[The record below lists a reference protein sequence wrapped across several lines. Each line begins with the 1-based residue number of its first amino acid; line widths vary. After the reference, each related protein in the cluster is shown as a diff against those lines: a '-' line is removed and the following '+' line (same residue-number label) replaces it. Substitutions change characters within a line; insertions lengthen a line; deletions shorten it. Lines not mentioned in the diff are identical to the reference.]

1 MHMYGGVTGYT
12 NGYVKISNCYNK
24 AKVTVGTIDNVRIG
38 GILGKIEGNGTVT
51 VTNCST
57 TTKTAIG
64 VNDGISS
71 NQTITNVE
79 AGQTNL
85 PSVLSVINTD
95 NDGVFIEDNQ
105 NINNGYPILKWQK
118 DNKK

>member
-1 MHMYGGVTGYT
+1 MLVYGGVTGYT
-12 NGYVKISNCYNK
+12 NGYVKINNCYNK
-24 AKVTVGTIDNVRIG
+24 AKVTVGTIDNVKIG
-38 GILGKIEGNGTVT
+38 GILGRIEGNESITI
-51 VTNCST
+51 TNCST
-57 TTKTAIG
+57 TTTNTIG
-64 VNDGISS
+64 VNNGISG

-95 NDGVFIEDNQ
+95 NDRVFIEDNQ
-105 NINNGYPILKWQK
+105 NMNNGYPILKWQI